1 MSTLGDIKSRCK
13 ITAFFAHNCADI
25 QKKCVKIDTLG
36 KKSHA
41 RTLFIC
47 IYEFFFVI
55 LQPVY
60 METAENTCNKQF
72 LNSMSKHLLTVA
84 LLAFAALTINAQDVD
99 KATVT
104 GNADAA
110 AAAGNDLKKLEN
122 AEKAWKF
129 DGTVGLNAAATGLVN
144 WAAGGKNNVNGIAYA
159 KLHLLYHKDAIA
171 WETNFDT
178 DFGVTWIDQDEDAFQ
193 KSSDN
198 IKLATKFGWEFHPT
212 WYLTVLGSFQS
223 QYALGRNYVAGYNNV
238 ISKWLAPSYTD
249 ISVGI
254 DWKKSYNGADF
265 SIYLSPIA
273 GRISTA
279 YISDAWNRKYSEEY
293 NTEMGTTDY
302 DLRKELQVA
311 YGTYKYAQEATT
323 VGGVDYQAGDKIYRN
338 ARAEFGLSF
347 QGAIAYT
354 YNDFKLST
362 TLALFSPYQ
371 GKGFNVKEAYDGV
384 HGAGAWDALPAAEN
398 YFEYSNNNR
407 YFGHFDVDWDV
418 NMSYQFL
425 KCLQVTLS
433 TSLKYYNG
441 TLIADKNGDMA
452 ERVQFKGV
460 IGLGVGY
467 SF

>member
-1 MSTLGDIKSRCK
+1 
-13 ITAFFAHNCADI
+13 
-25 QKKCVKIDTLG
+25 
-36 KKSHA
+36 
-41 RTLFIC
+41 
-47 IYEFFFVI
+47 
-55 LQPVY
+55 
-60 METAENTCNKQF
+60 
-72 LNSMSKHLLTVA
+72 MSKHILTVA
-84 LLAFAALTINAQDVD
+84 LLVLSALTLNAQDVD

-110 AAAGNDLKKLEN
+110 AAAGADLQKLEN

-129 DGTVGLNAAATGLVN
+129 DGTIGLNAAATGLVN

-178 DFGVTWIDQDEDAFQ
+178 DFGVTWIDQEEDAFQ

-198 IKLATKFGWEFHPT
+198 IKLATKFGWEFVPT

-223 QYALGRNYVAGYNNV
+223 QYAIGRDYITGYNPV

-273 GRISTA
+273 GRIATA
-279 YISDAWNRKYSEEY
+279 YISNKWNEEY
-293 NTEMGTTDY
+293 TYERYKGGYLDQMNNDEITMAEYEAALRNYDFQTFVNSQT
-302 DLRKELQVA
+302 DLRATLQSK
-311 YGTYKYAQEATT
+311 YGTYKY
-323 VGGVDYQAGDKIYRN
+323 DQANGDKIYRDF
-338 ARAEFGLSF
+338 RAEFGLSF
-347 QGAIAYT
+347 KGAIAYT

-371 GKGFNVKEAYDGV
+371 GKGFSLKEAYLNGG
-384 HGAGAWDALPAAEN
+384 HTEAEWDALN
-398 YFEYSNNNR
+398 SYFEYSNNNR

-418 NMSYQFL
+418 NLSYQFL

-441 TLIADKNGDMA
+441 TLIADKNGNLA
-452 ERVQFKGV
+452 ERVQLKGV

>member
-1 MSTLGDIKSRCK
+1 
-13 ITAFFAHNCADI
+13 
-25 QKKCVKIDTLG
+25 
-36 KKSHA
+36 
-41 RTLFIC
+41 
-47 IYEFFFVI
+47 
-55 LQPVY
+55 
-60 METAENTCNKQF
+60 
-72 LNSMSKHLLTVA
+72 MSKKILSVA
-84 LLAFAALTINAQDVD
+84 RCLMAALTIAAQDVD

-110 AAAGNDLKKLEN
+110 AAAGADLKKLEN

-178 DFGVTWIDQDEDAFQ
+178 DFGLTWIDQDEDAFQ

-198 IKLATKFGWEFHPT
+198 IKLATKFGWEFVPT

-223 QYALGRNYVAGYNNV
+223 QYALGRNYVAGYNPV

-293 NTEMGTTDY
+293 MTETGETNY
-302 DLRKELQVA
+302 DLRKELQMS
-311 YGTYKYAQEATT
+311 YGTYKYAQEAIT
-323 VGGVDYQAGDKIYRN
+323 VDGVNYLAGEKIYRN

-347 QGAIAYT
+347 KGAIAYA
-354 YNDFKLST
+354 YKDFKIGT

-371 GKGFNVKEAYDGV
+371 GKGFSLKDIYEDAN
-384 HGAGAWDALPAAEN
+384 GAGSWETRDVNAN

-441 TLIADKNGDMA
+441 TLIANKNGELA

-460 IGLGVGY
+460 IGLGIGY